1 MRARHVLGR
10 LRALFRGRDLRDE
23 IHDEFEFHIE
33 QRTADN
39 ILRGLTPEEAR
50 RAAERAF
57 GPRTQ
62 LMEAAHDVRGGGWPD
77 TFVFDL
83 RYAIRRLRQS
93 PGFTIPA
100 VLILVFGIGANTAL
114 FSALSAAL
122 LSRLPVP
129 TAADIVRVY
138 AGRSVAFPTYLAL
151 AEAAD
156 DGLELA
162 AYAPRPLS
170 LRFGDGYAERVA
182 GEIVTDNYFAMLQ
195 VAPISGHLWS
205 GHSPPG
211 NVVPVLLSE
220 TLARRMSVAAS
231 LAGSNVWIN
240 GEPGVV
246 VGIVPAT
253 FTGSNPG
260 FRADAWIP
268 IQSLP
273 ALRSRLTD
281 HGDRWL
287 SMIGRLAS
295 GGSTAQMQAR
305 LTAAFAHQPPA
316 REDAIRV
323 EAATGLAVS
332 PDSRTPFLASL
343 GALTA
348 VMVVVLLVASASV
361 GALLLARSVATRTET
376 ALRLALGASRGRIAQ
391 QILCETLL
399 LAVLAGIVSL
409 LLAAWIV
416 PTLATILPADSG
428 MPVLEMRVTGVAV
441 LFTMSLACVAGVLFG
456 ILPARRILTAE
467 VREQLRDLAG
477 STPKRGRLS
486 TVLVV
491 AQVAGSVMLLMTA
504 GMFLD
509 VLHATTS
516 RTQAAVE
523 RVLVVPLA
531 LHENGYGDTRAS
543 EFAREAKAR
552 LLADPAVRSVSLA
565 QFGLYSGSSNVR
577 LVVPEADTPF
587 EVESNAV
594 GPGYFRTIH
603 LPIVAGR
610 EFLADDLEAGSPLVI
625 VNAALTQ
632 RLGMSPTAA
641 IGAPVRTGSDRPV
654 ARIIGVVQNAE
665 NVRPGQGDRPFLYE
679 LLTAGGGTDVA
690 LHVEATSDGN
700 AVAPLVRRTLRQLD
714 PNLPLYRMRTLEE
727 QMRAALAPS
736 KSAATI
742 TTALGA
748 VALFLAAAGVYGIT
762 AFLVGARAREIG
774 IRVALGAS
782 RAEILTL
789 VSREGVHVT
798 LAGIAVGLILAF
810 VAARLLDLYV
820 GITMSGIVP
829 VGCLTAAVVCGSVAV
844 ATWAP
849 LRRSLAID
857 PVRALR
863 AE

>member
-1 MRARHVLGR
+1 
-10 LRALFRGRDLRDE
+10 
-23 IHDEFEFHIE
+23 
-33 QRTADN
+33 
-39 ILRGLTPEEAR
+39 
-50 RAAERAF
+50 
-57 GPRTQ
+57 
-62 LMEAAHDVRGGGWPD
+62 
-77 TFVFDL
+77 
-83 RYAIRRLRQS
+83 
-93 PGFTIPA
+93 
-100 VLILVFGIGANTAL
+100 
-114 FSALSAAL
+114 
-122 LSRLPVP
+122 
-129 TAADIVRVY
+129 
-138 AGRSVAFPTYLAL
+138 
-151 AEAAD
+151 
-156 DGLELA
+156 
-162 AYAPRPLS
+162 
-170 LRFGDGYAERVA
+170 
-182 GEIVTDNYFAMLQ
+182 
-195 VAPISGHLWS
+195 
-205 GHSPPG
+205 
-211 NVVPVLLSE
+211 
-220 TLARRMSVAAS
+220 
-231 LAGSNVWIN
+231 
-240 GEPGVV
+240 
-246 VGIVPAT
+246 
-253 FTGSNPG
+253 
-260 FRADAWIP
+260 
-268 IQSLP
+268 
-273 ALRSRLTD
+273 
-281 HGDRWL
+281 
-287 SMIGRLAS
+287 
-295 GGSTAQMQAR
+295 
-305 LTAAFAHQPPA
+305 
-316 REDAIRV
+316 
-323 EAATGLAVS
+323 
-332 PDSRTPFLASL
+332 
-343 GALTA
+343 
-348 VMVVVLLVASASV
+348 
-361 GALLLARSVATRTET
+361 
-376 ALRLALGASRGRIAQ
+376 
-391 QILCETLL
+391 
-399 LAVLAGIVSL
+399 
-409 LLAAWIV
+409 
-416 PTLATILPADSG
+416 
-428 MPVLEMRVTGVAV
+428 VAV
-441 LFTMSLACVAGVLFG
+441 LFTMTLACVAGVLFG
-456 ILPARRILTAE
+456 ILPARRLLTAE

-504 GMFLD
+504 GMFLE

-565 QFGLYSGSSNVR
+565 QFGLYGGSSNVR

-587 EVESNAV
+587 EVESNTV

-665 NVRPGQGDRPFLYE
+665 NVRPGEGDRPFLYE

-798 LAGIAVGLILAF
+798 LAGIAAGLILAF

-829 VGCLTAAVVCGSVAV
+829 IGCLTAAVVCGSVAV